1 MTLDTADQDI
11 YPWTVSLFSLSWLCF
26 FLHDLLSGRIFQ
38 QVKKRGAH
46 HHPPPTPILAASQYP
61 RKENFSL
68 LTFPEIVQ
76 WLWLYC
82 PDLSRIPIP
91 EYFSGSGI
99 YLNEPG
105 FSCPDQFEVVMI
117 IGSSRGMR
125 NLPGEGTPGQRDFQ
139 YPYLSTCEKC
149 CNRAQKTLPLECKAK
164 KPLQRTIT
172 TGLMCGSG
180 SWNSFCR
187 MLRAPL
193 FFGGR
198 VPRLQNLCL
207 SVATLQDLWIFH
219 FVCGGAFHTQA
230 DLPLA

>member
-1 MTLDTADQDI
+1 MI
-11 YPWTVSLFSLSWLCF
+11 YSQEGSFHRLEKEELTT
-26 FLHDLLSGRIFQ
+26 
-38 QVKKRGAH
+38 
-46 HHPPPTPILAASQYP
+46 PPRPVLAASQYP

-91 EYFSGSGI
+91 EYVSGSGI

-105 FSCPDQFEVVMI
+105 FSCPDQFKVVMI
-117 IGSSRGMR
+117 IGSSHAMR

-139 YPYLSTCEKC
+139 YSYLSTCEKC
-149 CNRAQKTLPLECKAK
+149 CNRAQKILPLECKAK
-164 KPLQRTIT
+164 KPLQRTIA

-187 MLRAPL
+187 MLRPPL
-193 FFGGR
+193 FFLVP
-198 VPRLQNLCL
+198 VPRLQNLYL
-207 SVATLQDLWIFH
+207 SGATLQDLWIFH
-219 FVCGGAFHTQA
+219 FVCEGAFHTQV